1 MKCRL
6 ISKGRLKTRFSLVQR
21 GDLITL
27 RDILKIGPL
36 AICFYLICHLSS
48 FFFFFKI
55 PKHKYLGRNR
65 PPGNVTC
72 DSGDYLA
79 LLENVNGKIL
89 EISRF
94 CGNGRVPRIYSR
106 GRNVILEFFARKDG
120 TVTHDGFQVTLQ
132 EEEEERVSQ
141 VTRHA
146 NCAFVYRS
154 SVRNS
159 RENIRSPRSWYPP
172 NTVCTYK
179 FLGRIAERV
188 SIYIKILRNEFGHE
202 KPETKRNFSL
212 NYCPGNEISVYNG
225 ARVIDLFI
233 LSIYFD

>member
-1 MKCRL
+1 M
-6 ISKGRLKTRFSLVQR
+6 S
-21 GDLITL
+21 
-27 RDILKIGPL
+27 
-36 AICFYLICHLSS
+36 
-48 FFFFFKI
+48 
-55 PKHKYLGRNR
+55 KHKYLGRNR
-65 PPGNVTC
+65 SSGNVTC

-79 LLENVNGKIL
+79 LLENVNGKIF

-159 RENIRSPRSWYPP
+159 RETIKSPRSWFPP

-179 FLGRIAERV
+179 FLGRNAERV
-188 SIYIKILRNEFGHE
+188 SIYIKILRNEFGRG
-202 KPETKRNFSL
+202 KPEVKRNFSL

-225 ARVIDLFI
+225 ARVIDLSNCI
-233 LSIYFD
+233 TLRLVLSYQCINFTNSVNIHSPIFHVRIICYFQYKLKQCSLISFD